1 MLVDGPDHGREFRPL
16 DPHPRAHVEVTGVEA
31 LASVTEAVHCGQAS
45 VSCMTAQ
52 TRSGVASMSTVMLDF
67 TGLLGLGRPT
77 PAGAALLAG
86 AGTMGP

>member
-1 MLVDGPDHGREFRPL
+1 MLVDGPDHGAEFRLL
-16 DPHPRAHVEVTGVEA
+16 DPHPAFVEVTGVEA